1 MQGLCKKCTVHWLT
15 AIQWS
20 PMGHQSS
27 LLDCHSRSHPQTC
40 SRTHLSES
48 EFVGEWGRKKTW
60 YQRRERGG
68 ESRGLGG

>member
-27 LLDCHSRSHPQTC
+27 LLDCPSAQSPEEQQSTPPVTVRICERAGKEAQQGT
-40 SRTHLSES
+40 
-48 EFVGEWGRKKTW
+48 
-60 YQRRERGG
+60 QRERGR
-68 ESRGLGG
+68 EQGLGG